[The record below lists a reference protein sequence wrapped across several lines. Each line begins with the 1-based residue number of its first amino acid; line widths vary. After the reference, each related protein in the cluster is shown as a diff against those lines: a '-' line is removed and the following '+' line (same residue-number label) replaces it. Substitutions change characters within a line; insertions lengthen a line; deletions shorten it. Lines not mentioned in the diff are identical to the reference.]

1 MDLQWMDMRIQE
13 EQERRQ
19 KEAKVL
25 ERLPLAL
32 DEIREEIARCVERYT
47 AAFGAES
54 AAIQSQNSKLR
65 VTAREHRGGKWQPQ
79 PGVEVIAVPE
89 LPGFRIERDGQEPLT
104 IEVGMLPSDK
114 LYYRLEDKYLT
125 MEDLS
130 RRILDQT
137 LFPRLP
143 E

>member
-1 MDLQWMDMRIQE
+1 MDFQWLEMRIEE

-32 DEIREEIARCVERYT
+32 QEIGAELGECVARYT
-47 AAFGAES
+47 AAFGPES
-54 AAIQSQNSKLR
+54 AAIQAQNSKLR
-65 VTAREHRGGKWQPQ
+65 ITAREQRGGKWQPQ
-79 PGVEVIAVPE
+79 SGVEVVSVPE
-89 LPGFRIERDGQEPLT
+89 LPGFRIERDGQEALT
-104 IEVGMLPSDK
+104 IEVGMLPNDK
-114 LYYRLEDKYLT
+114 LYYRLDDQFLA

-130 RRILDQT
+130 RRILDRT
-137 LFPRLP
+137 FFPRLP